1 MSETVAQSLS
11 GVWTLH
17 GGPGVGCPQRP
28 EQIPGAK
35 LTAMPAQVP
44 GNVELAL
51 HAAGLAPDPLIA
63 PNTWSYVR
71 FETWGWWYEKEFTLD
86 AALADAWRVALVI
99 EGLDCLGAVWL
110 NGVHLGDTANALITH
125 RLPTAGALRP
135 GLNRLQ
141 IRVSSGM
148 REVRAAGLGSVADTH
163 QGSCVEGLYLRKA
176 PHQFGWDIMPRLV
189 SAGLWRPLRLEAE
202 QELGVGEVYWATLS
216 ADAAQRTATVL
227 VDWTL
232 RLPDEGWEHWR
243 VRISIAGLHH
253 CEIALSAGRGRRMLQ
268 LTDVDLWW
276 PHGWGEAKLYDAR
289 VELLDPQG
297 RVVHGRSDRLGIRT
311 VHLRRSEALD
321 ANGRGDFG
329 FEVNGTR
336 LYAKGTNWVPLD
348 ALHSR
353 DEQHLAAALAM
364 LTELG
369 CNMVRMWGGN
379 VYESDAFYAWCDAH
393 GMLVWQDF
401 ALACGTYP
409 QDDAFAAALGAEA
422 SAVVRRLR
430 NRPSMAVWCGSNET
444 DQAPEWR
451 WRGMRVD
458 PNRDRTTREVLARA
472 IAAHDPVR
480 DYLPSSPYL
489 SPAVHAGGGQ
499 PEDHLWGPRD
509 DFKGTYYRR
518 SQACFVSEIGY
529 HGCPSAASLARM
541 VPPGTALWPLVGN
554 AALSPLSV
562 KALPGDPD
570 SDYRIPLMARQAT
583 QLIGREPRDLAEF
596 VSASQL
602 SQAEAMKSFVETWRA
617 RKGHTW
623 GMLWWNLRDGWP
635 IISDAI
641 VDWFGER
648 KLAFAAIKAS
658 QQDVVALVEEPA
670 GWQHRVVLVNDRRE
684 EIEVALVIDQLSGDG
699 KSGNELWRGT
709 LRIPANGV
717 LEACR
722 LPQVQDCTR
731 CWRLRWS
738 GDATGANHYIA
749 GSRPWPVERLLAWYR
764 ELGLASRAGAAS

>member
-1 MSETVAQSLS
+1 V
-11 GVWTLH
+11 
-17 GGPGVGCPQRP
+17 PQRP
-28 EQIPGAK
+28 EGIALVK
-35 LTAMPAQVP
+35 LMTMPATVP

-51 HAAGLAPDPLIA
+51 QAAGLAPDPLIA
-63 PNTWSYVR
+63 PNTWDYVR
-71 FETWGWWYEKEFTLD
+71 FETWGWWYEREFTLD
-86 AALADAWRVALVI
+86 PALAAGEVTLVL

-110 NGVHLGDTANALITH
+110 NGVHLGDTANALIEH
-125 RLPTAGALRP
+125 RLRTAGALRP
-135 GLNRLQ
+135 GVNRLA

-148 REVRAAGLGSVADTH
+148 REVRAGDLGPVGATH
-163 QGSCVEGLYLRKA
+163 QGSGVESLRLRKA

-189 SAGLWRPLRLEAE
+189 SAGLWRPLRLEAAPVE
-202 QELGVGEVYWATLS
+202 AVRSVYWTTLDV
-216 ADAAQRTATVL
+216 DAVRRTATVL

-232 RLPDEGWEHWR
+232 GLPDVGWEHWR
-243 VRISIAGLHH
+243 VRISIAGLYQGE
-253 CEIALSAGRGRRMLQ
+253 CGISAARGRRMLR
-268 LTDVDLWW
+268 LSNVDLWW
-276 PHGWGEAKLYDAR
+276 PRGWGAATLYQAS
-289 VELLDPQG
+289 VELVDPHG
-297 RVVHGRSDRLGIRT
+297 VVAHAHTTSIGIRS
-311 VHLRRSEALD
+311 VKLRRSEALD

-353 DEQHLAAALAM
+353 DGQHLAAALAM
-364 LTELG
+364 LEELG

-379 VYESDAFYAWCDAH
+379 VYESDEFYAWCDAH
-393 GMLVWQDF
+393 GMLIWQDF

-422 SAVVRRLR
+422 DAVVRRLR
-430 NRPSMAVWCGSNET
+430 NHPSMAVWCGSNET

-451 WRGMRVD
+451 WPGLRVD
-458 PNRDRTTREVLARA
+458 PNRDRATREVLARA
-472 IAAHDPVR
+472 VADHDPVR

-489 SPAVHAGGGQ
+489 SPAVQAGGGQ

-518 SQACFVSEIGY
+518 SAACFVSEIGY

-554 AALSPLSV
+554 RALLPLSV
-562 KALPGDPD
+562 KPLPHDED
-570 SDYRIPLMARQAT
+570 YDYRIPLMARQAA

-596 VSASQL
+596 VNVSQL
-602 SQAEAMKSFVETWRA
+602 SQAEAMKSFIETWRA
-617 RKGHTW
+617 RKGRTW

-635 IISDAI
+635 IISDAV

-658 QQDVVALVEEPA
+658 QQEVVALVEEPE
-670 GWQHRVVLVNDRRE
+670 GWQHRVVLVNDRRTA
-684 EIEVALVIDQLSGDG
+684 VRLTVVID
-699 KSGNELWRGT
+699 ELGGAECWRGT
-709 LRIPANGV
+709 VEIPANGTS
-717 LEACR
+717 EACR
-722 LPQVQDCTR
+722 LPQVQDGAR

-738 GDATGANHYIA
+738 GDASGANHYLA
-749 GSRPWPVERLLAWYR
+749 GPRPWPAEQLLTWYR
-764 ELGLASRAGAAS
+764 ELGLAPLAAPAGKSQ